1 MGGDRE
7 RQHTCIVCTLHIIHY
22 VYIIHDVSSRCRRRC
37 GTVAYFQY
45 LSFSQRQTSHF
56 ILCISYFSSCS
67 HGAPAAQL
75 LLRTVYCVPSTST
88 PYLLLCA
95 AYLRLLLHTFYFPR
109 ARALEVMERPPLRFY
124 FVLCTVY
131 FCTVHYALCTVY
143 CVLVYFCTF
152 VLLY

>member
-22 VYIIHDVSSRCRRRC
+22 MYIIHDVSSRCRRRC

-88 PYLLLCA
+88 PHRLLCAVYFLLSTPYLLLCA

-109 ARALEVMERPPLRFY
+109 ARALEVMERPPLRS
-124 FVLCTVY
+124 
-131 FCTVHYALCTVY
+131 
-143 CVLVYFCTF
+143 
-152 VLLY
+152 